1 MTHLLKLFFC
11 VLILVPIAALA
22 QDPVASPPA
31 PKNVKVLDEYS
42 DGKGHIIR
50 VVQFTQGMMRVT
62 QTIIMPKTSP
72 VGMANTPFRAD
83 TLNKDLVMLV
93 VDKSD
98 YVLQLWYRK
107 RLLRAYKAV
116 FGPNPLIDKRM
127 EGDRCTPEGQFK
139 IANKNPGSKYTKFMG
154 LNYPTDSST
163 KHFNELKAKGSIPAS
178 AQIGKSVG
186 IHGIWPGGD
195 DMIDMGIGWTD
206 GCIAIKNKD
215 IEELFAVVGV
225 GTKVIVRK

>member
-1 MTHLLKLFFC
+1 MKQLIRLFLLMLLLAPFT
-11 VLILVPIAALA
+11 LRA
-22 QDPVASPPA
+22 QDPAATPPA

-42 DGKGHIIR
+42 DGKGHIVR

-62 QTIIMPKTSP
+62 QTIIMPKASL
-72 VGMANTPFRAD
+72 VGNPTAPFRAD
-83 TLNKDLVMLV
+83 TINKEFVMLV

-107 RLLRAYKAV
+107 QLLRVYKAV

-139 IANKNPGSKYTKFMG
+139 IASKNPGSRYTKFMG
-154 LNYPTDSST
+154 LNYPTDSAT
-163 KHFNELKAKGSIPAS
+163 KKFNALKASGAIPAT
-178 AQIGKSVG
+178 AHIGNSVG

-215 IEELFAVVGV
+215 VEELFAVVGV
-225 GTKVIVRK
+225 GTRVIVRK